1 MTYIGLYNY
10 WKYEQQTMA
19 YISSQNFDRCIE
31 DLENGEGT
39 IHLLA
44 MTQKALGECNSKL
57 DILVKETLTLKE
69 IDERNA
75 HLGNFYQLL
84 ERLEIVYATMVV
96 D

>member
-1 MTYIGLYNY
+1 
-10 WKYEQQTMA
+10 
-19 YISSQNFDRCIE
+19 
-31 DLENGEGT
+31 
-39 IHLLA
+39 

-84 ERLEIVYATMVV
+84 ERLEIVYATMEV